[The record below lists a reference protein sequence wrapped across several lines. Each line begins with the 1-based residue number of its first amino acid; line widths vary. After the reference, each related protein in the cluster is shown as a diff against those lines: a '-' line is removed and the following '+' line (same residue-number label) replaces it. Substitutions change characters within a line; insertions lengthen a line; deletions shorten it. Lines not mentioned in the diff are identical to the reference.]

1 MFRARTSGLRNSQG
15 LRISEYC
22 GLTMRHEDR
31 VGSVFGVPRSL
42 FAAAAACCAL
52 WLSGCAGT
60 PVPSGALGKGPDVPD
75 AYTKALQQALIR
87 QHLTRAQKDSGGY
100 RIGPNDIIEIR
111 VFEYDKMNTL
121 ARVGENG
128 LVTLPPVGEV
138 RAAGLTER
146 ELEAVL
152 CEKLRGKYL
161 TNPHLTVF
169 VKEPHAMEVA
179 IVGEVTKP
187 GRFSLLG
194 ERRLVELL
202 AEAGGLTEKAGSV
215 AYVVRFEK
223 PGDTGAG
230 DFPTTMALSTDP
242 SPYGFGTTSLK
253 IPLDALLLRGEE
265 QWNIPLKSG
274 DLINVPEAGW
284 VHVTG
289 GGVQKP
295 GTYPLTRTAKT
306 VRQAIDEAG
315 GLKFE
320 ASKKMRVVRKS
331 EDGRE
336 EVLPVDYRKVLK
348 DKSHDVVLRPGDQVV
363 TDRTA
368 VKTALATV
376 GRGIERI
383 FHIGV
388 YGSYAVPFGP

>member
-1 MFRARTSGLRNSQG
+1 MKRKGIRVSSAFRIQRSTFAL
-15 LRISEYC
+15 
-22 GLTMRHEDR
+22 
-31 VGSVFGVPRSL
+31 VPAVVCL
-42 FAAAAACCAL
+42 AL

-60 PVPSGALGKGPDVPD
+60 PVPTRTLGKGAETPD
-75 AYTKALQQALIR
+75 AYTKALQQAMIR
-87 QHLTRAQKDSGGY
+87 QHLTRAQRDSGGY

-128 LVTLPPVGEV
+128 LVSLPPLGEV

-152 CEKLRGKYL
+152 REKLRGKYL
-161 TNPHLTVF
+161 TDPHLTVF

-187 GRFSLLG
+187 GRYSLLG
-194 ERRLVELL
+194 ERRLVDLL

-215 AYVVRFEK
+215 AYVVRFEQ
-223 PGDTGAG
+223 PGDRGTS
-230 DFPTTMALSTDP
+230 DLPTTAALGSDP
-242 SPYGFGTTSLK
+242 SPYGFGTKSIK

-265 QWNIPLKSG
+265 QWNLVLKSG
-274 DLINVPEAGW
+274 DLINIPEAGW

-289 GGVQKP
+289 AGVQKP

-306 VRQAIDEAG
+306 VRQIIDEAG

-320 ASKKMRVVRKS
+320 ASKKMRLVRKT
-331 EDGRE
+331 EEGRE
-336 EVLPVDYRKVLK
+336 EVLPVDYRKVLR
-348 DKSHDVVLRPGDQVV
+348 DKSNDAVLRAGDQVV

-368 VKTALATV
+368 IKTALATI
-376 GRGIERI
+376 GKGIERV
-383 FHIGV
+383 FHIGM
-388 YGSYAVPFGP
+388 YGSYAVPLGP